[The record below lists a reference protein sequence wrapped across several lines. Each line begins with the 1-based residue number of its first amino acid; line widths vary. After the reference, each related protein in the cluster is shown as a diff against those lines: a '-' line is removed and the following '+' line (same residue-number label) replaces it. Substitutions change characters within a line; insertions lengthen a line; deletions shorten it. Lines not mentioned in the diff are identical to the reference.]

1 MSTIVQ
7 IVEPKTAISFERILI
22 ATDFSIASQQALSYA
37 LAVAKRYDAEVVA
50 VHAMAPEPREL
61 ATMGPL
67 PRALDRERAKADED
81 CRRLEGHL
89 SLSRIKHKI
98 IVERGAVW
106 EVLADVFARE
116 QSDLLVMGTHGR
128 GALKTLALGSVAE
141 EVLRRASC
149 PVLAV
154 GPKTL
159 PPSGDDAGFKN
170 ILFATDFGEAAAAA
184 FPYALFLAESCAAR
198 LVLLHMV
205 PPMTVFDV
213 GPSAFGPA
221 TYSSEDFSAW
231 EHRMREE
238 GIHKLEALMPADAKL
253 ANPPEYVVETSFLP
267 DGILETAKCFDCDL
281 IVMGANRTR
290 APRLASHIPWAI
302 THDVLCEAP
311 CPVFTVRD

>member
-1 MSTIVQ
+1 MNAV
-7 IVEPKTAISFERILI
+7 VEVR
-22 ATDFSIASQQALSYA
+22 
-37 LAVAKRYDAEVVA
+37 
-50 VHAMAPEPREL
+50 
-61 ATMGPL
+61 
-67 PRALDRERAKADED
+67 
-81 CRRLEGHL
+81 
-89 SLSRIKHKI
+89 
-98 IVERGAVW
+98 
-106 EVLADVFARE
+106 DV
-116 QSDLLVMGTHGR
+116 
-128 GALKTLALGSVAE
+128 SV
-141 EVLRRASC
+141 R
-149 PVLAV
+149 
-154 GPKTL
+154 
-159 PPSGDDAGFKN
+159 
-170 ILFATDFGEAAAAA
+170 FATDFGEAAAAA

-302 THDVLCEAP
+302 THDVSCEAP